1 MPMLLPPLAYLLRT
15 QAADLE
21 VHTHTVQVLPAG
33 GVQLPAGGLGTQ
45 KNLGDSRQHMLACMR
60 QEGIGGC
67 QLTLNIV
74 HGLWWLCDPHPS
86 NHQELPSA
94 TS

>member
-1 MPMLLPPLAYLLRT
+1 MLLPPLAYLLRT

-60 QEGIGGC
+60 QEGGGGGSA
-67 QLTLNIV
+67 
-74 HGLWWLCDPHPS
+74 GLHEAGGNRGVSADPQHRAWA
-86 NHQELPSA
+86 LVA
-94 TS
+94 L